1 MKFHRPDMASTDF
14 LQDTASWSQN
24 LECLT
29 WGLARQLEASGVSSF
44 KQHMLLNLLYMAQ
57 ALKVY
62 GGRSLSAFG
71 GSSGC

>member
-44 KQHMLLNLLYMAQ
+44 KQHMLLNLLNLLYS
-57 ALKVY
+57 V
-62 GGRSLSAFG
+62 RRP
-71 GSSGC
+71 